1 MKQLLNSIKLIGS
14 RYQAKVGITRRGC
27 YKTNTNKKKKKKKKT
42 SYTSFQICDL
52 ET

>member
-14 RYQAKVGITRRGC
+14 RYQTKVYITRRGC
-27 YKTNTNKKKKKKKKT
+27 YKTNTNKKKKKKT
-42 SYTSFQICDL
+42 SYTSFKICDL

>member
-14 RYQAKVGITRRGC
+14 RYQTKVDITRRGC
-27 YKTNTNKKKKKKKKT
+27 YNTNKKKKKKT
-42 SYTSFQICDL
+42 SYTSFKICDL